1 MNHDKL
7 TEAQQTQRAEL
18 ARKLH
23 LLCSTITAPDGGPV
37 TYPKIRDWLADRD
50 VKLSRSRWEYM
61 RLGNRYVVEDERLLQ
76 AIAEYFEIDPSYLTG
91 PESQLT
97 ETIDAALRFTLAER
111 TSPVSLYAAR
121 TLNQDVTAEH
131 LDRLT
136 ALLREFEEARSRP

>member
-1 MNHDKL
+1 MSHEKL
-7 TEAQQTQRAEL
+7 TAAQQSQRAEL

-23 LLCSTITAPDGGPV
+23 LLCSTVTAPDGGPV

-61 RLGNRYVVEDERLLQ
+61 RLGNRYVVDDERLLR
-76 AIAEYFEIDPSYLTG
+76 AVAEYFEIDPSYLTG

-136 ALLREFEEARSRP
+136 ALLREIEEARGRS

>member
-1 MNHDKL
+1 MSYDKL

-37 TYPKIRDWLADRD
+37 TYTKIRDWLAERY

-61 RLGNRYVVEDERLLQ
+61 RLGNKYLVDDKLLLKS
-76 AIAEYFEIDPSYLTG
+76 IADYFEIDPSYLIG

-121 TLNQDVTAEH
+121 TLNQEVNADH
-131 LDRLT
+131 LNRLT
-136 ALLREFEEARSRP
+136 ALLKEIEESREQS

>member
-1 MNHDKL
+1 MSHDKL

-91 PESQLT
+91 PASQLT

-136 ALLREFEEARSRP
+136 ALLHEIEEARGRS

>member
-1 MNHDKL
+1 MSHEKL

-23 LLCSTITAPDGGPV
+23 LLCSTITAPDGGAV

-61 RLGNRYVVEDERLLQ
+61 RLGNRYVVDDERLLR
-76 AIAEYFEIDPSYLTG
+76 AIAEYFEIDPTYLTG

-136 ALLREFEEARSRP
+136 ALLREIEEARGRS

>member
-61 RLGNRYVVEDERLLQ
+61 RLGNRYVVDDERLLH

-91 PESQLT
+91 PASQLT

-136 ALLREFEEARSRP
+136 ALLQEIEEARGRS

>member
-1 MNHDKL
+1 MSYDKL
-7 TEAQQTQRAEL
+7 TEAQKTQRAEL

-37 TYPKIRDWLADRD
+37 TYPKIRDWLADRY

-61 RLGNRYVVEDERLLQ
+61 RLGNRYLVDDEPLLRS
-76 AIAEYFEIDPSYLTG
+76 IAEYFEVDPTYLTG

-131 LDRLT
+131 LNRLT
-136 ALLREFEEARSRP
+136 ALLQEIEESRERS